1 MRAWLLVLAA
11 ILASTGCGDDGS
23 SGDTGAD
30 TGSSSGEPDTTGSGS
45 SSESSSS
52 SSTGPACDEGLT
64 DCDGVCVDL
73 ETNLEHCGACGNAL
87 PDDVQCADGEPACTL
102 QGLDYCDG
110 VCIDVLND
118 DENCGACGADCGEFN
133 CMGNGCCHVID
144 AAEAPRSCAEICG
157 DAGMKCGCPESISI
171 SYMGECDIFAMSLV
185 DCEAVPEPT
194 VMCGDDTECECALTR
209 IDCGCSA

>member
-1 MRAWLLVLAA
+1 MRVCILVLAM
-11 ILASTGCGDDGS
+11 LAATGCGDDGS

-30 TGSSSGEPDTTGSGS
+30 TGSSSGQVETTGSGS

-52 SSTGPACDEGLT
+52 TGPACEEGRT
-64 DCDGVCVDL
+64 PCDGACIDL
-73 ETNLEHCGACGNAL
+73 ETNPMHCGACGNAL
-87 PDDVQCADGEPACTL
+87 PDDVQCVDGEPACTL

-118 DENCGACGADCGEFN
+118 DENCGDCGADCGEFN

-144 AAEAPRSCAEICG
+144 AAAEPRSCAQICA
-157 DAGMKCGCPESISI
+157 DAGMTCGCPESISI

-185 DCEAVPEPT
+185 DCEGVPEPT
-194 VMCGDDTECECALTR
+194 VMCGDETKCECALTR